1 MVWRAFAML
10 GPTMMILIF
19 KPPNQPFCDS
29 TGGDSTNPITDFG
42 LANAGE

>member
-1 MVWRAFAML
+1 ML

-19 KPPNQPFCDS
+19 NSPNQPFCDS
-29 TGGDSTNPITDFG
+29 TGGNSTNLITDFG